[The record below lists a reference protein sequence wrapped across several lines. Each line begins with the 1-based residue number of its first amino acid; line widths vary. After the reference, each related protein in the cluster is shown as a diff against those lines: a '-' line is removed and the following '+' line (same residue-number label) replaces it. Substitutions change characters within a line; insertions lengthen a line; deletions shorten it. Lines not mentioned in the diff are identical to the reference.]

1 MQLYA
6 SEHFRLIGVRVSG
19 KKKVAGV
26 LCFKGL
32 PSAIG
37 ALSRREDP

>member
-19 KKKVAGV
+19 KKKVAGGCSV
-26 LCFKGL
+26 
-32 PSAIG
+32 
-37 ALSRREDP
+37 SRVFPPR